1 MSPIL
6 VQLLVDTWSGWAVS
20 GTASLKKPW
29 VMDTIWPFLLSWL
42 SITFKFYLL
51 PPLPTP
57 SIFPQ
62 AADTPAHFIWY
73 ICMPPCFPGG
83 SEVKAFACNAGD
95 LGSIPGLGR
104 SPGEGNGTPLQYSC
118 LENPMGRGAWWA
130 TVHGVAKSRTWPSDF
145 HFTSLQVNIKIKPA
159 NV

>member
-6 VQLLVDTWSGWAVS
+6 VKSLVDIWSGWAVS

-29 VMDTIWPFLLSWL
+29 VMDTIWTFLVSWL
-42 SITFKFYLL
+42 SVTFKFHLL

-73 ICMPPCFPGG
+73 ICMPPCLCYCCFLNPGQFLIIIFG
-83 SEVKAFACNAGD
+83 EPQLGTLWEQGGNRDSRIRIRWVLRSNRAGEQALFVFGTAFRTGNCSRIVKHV
-95 LGSIPGLGR
+95 LG
-104 SPGEGNGTPLQYSC
+104 
-118 LENPMGRGAWWA
+118 
-130 TVHGVAKSRTWPSDF
+130 PSGWF
-145 HFTSLQVNIKIKPA
+145 
-159 NV
+159 